1 MVYYKNYTYC
11 NPLIHRVFHI
21 FQCIVQNHTIH
32 VQVAEN
38 QSVLKKHVE
47 YV

>member
-11 NPLIHRVFHI
+11 NPLIHRAL
-21 FQCIVQNHTIH
+21 H

-38 QSVLKKHVE
+38 QNVLKKHVG

>member
-1 MVYYKNYTYC
+1 MVSHKNYTYC
-11 NPLIHRVFHI
+11 NQLIYNTFHI

-32 VQVAEN
+32 VQAAEN
-38 QSVLKKHVE
+38 QSVLKKHVW

>member
-1 MVYYKNYTYC
+1 MVYHKNYTYR
-11 NPLIHRVFHI
+11 NSLIDSTFHI

-32 VQVAEN
+32 VQVTEN
-38 QSVLKKHVE
+38 QSVLKKHVG